1 MNEWN
6 WVLIVKQESLTEGPA
21 WNGSE
26 LLYSQCPASLTWS
39 WNPNNNKNTVWRE
52 ETNGSNGMLFDQEGN
67 LYACEGEGRRLV
79 QYSKGKE
86 TVIISDNFDGKSL
99 VSKLLKGDSSK
110 SFLKVFRKNGRCRK
124 IYK

>member
-6 WVLIVKQESLTEGPA
+6 WELIEKHESLTEGPA

-39 WNPNNNKNTVWRE
+39 WNPTSSQSTVWRE
-52 ETNGSNGMLFDQEGN
+52 KTNGSNGMLFDKEGN

-79 QYSKGKE
+79 QYIKGEE
-86 TVIISDNFDGKSL
+86 TVVITDNFEGK
-99 VSKLLKGDSSK
+99 
-110 SFLKVFRKNGRCRK
+110 K
-124 IYK
+124 IQ